1 MISLFVKLLHAIIKS
16 LFCLLTGIL
25 ALCITVEAQSNL
37 LTPSIPPLADSA
49 FVSVSSTYNV
59 TASYPE
65 SLVTATSTAAVN
77 VLDTSSLPTS
87 FSNLNTSSSTF
98 QDNSLNS
105 FSSAAFYNTSP
116 LALDHSA
123 SSQFFTTLKSDNG
136 SQFVSS
142 TIGSP
147 SNTSLPE
154 TMVSAV
160 STILD
165 SSQIQIAS
173 TSLAFMVKSTNP
185 IKLPND
191 TAISSSMQNTSNVA
205 LLETTTMTTSSL
217 GVPITS
223 TILNSS
229 SSSLA
234 YILPVSVTVSTQ
246 NTTQNLIGT
255 EPFSSLTTI
264 STSFSQTPILETNNT
279 VVTKTNNQQSPTRT
293 NVASLPASHSSIPV
307 VVTPQPY
314 TTESILPLLPP
325 SSSVADIST
334 SSLLRGPSSLEAST
348 SFDSTTSIYASNT
361 GSSASSKTTFSVS
374 SMNNSAAF
382 GTESIFSQPS
392 VVSKV
397 ISSQASDLQVSKT
410 LSITPSTT
418 LETLALP
425 SSPTLGEMTTL
436 IGRGRNTST
445 VSSVILSATVS
456 SNPGMSGLLASSSSA
471 FAVGASLNVSVTRI
485 SSTNT
490 SSAQQ
495 PGFSSSSAR
504 ANQSYADLTSRIS
517 NYSKVRTTVP
527 QQISTPVIVSQSS
540 ILPSIQSKAVFD
552 SQVSSTLVQET
563 TALYRSPTPA
573 VNSLS
578 VENSKISSAIKDTI
592 IISQTRHSTQSTQ
605 SIRLNESVSSASF
618 SNITGTRSI
627 YGVEHGSSSVVYTPK
642 LSASQT
648 VLSTSKVSSGP
659 LQSAFVISTIITSQV
674 LQPTPSA
681 QTTAAITRTNNTAS
695 RTASFVNASSAPL
708 VLSSGVASTQT
719 ASSLSLPRLTTA
731 TASIYRSS
739 VLVDST
745 TTASPS
751 SNIRTPAL
759 RTEAIGGSSIQS
771 TVTTLSVPV
780 GSSIAAG
787 RISSQPM
794 VVSITDQSIYPSQ
807 VTVVEPFIVFSSLY
821 PCWITIAVNST
832 PSSLYANQTQN
843 IAAATLAET
852 QTISTEMLPQSLN
865 RMATTVPQRYQ
876 ASSTQSLFS
885 VSQSSVNVVPSI
897 QGISGKKRKR
907 RAIIENSNNATY
919 SIISSESATSSV
931 FNLNIIASVEPFAFN
946 TSSNFVPTATLPQ
959 SLLPNST
966 YIQSASIAGSQ
977 NQRATAAVG
986 HLTTQIAASIASNM
1000 SSNFVP
1006 TATLPQ
1012 HLLPNSTYIQTVSTA
1027 ESQNQRTTASLG
1039 HLTTQIA
1046 ASIASNMS
1054 SNFVPT
1060 ATLPKH
1066 LLPNSTY
1073 IQTVST
1079 AESQKQRTTAALG
1092 HLTTQIA
1099 ASIASNMSSNFVP
1112 TATLPQRLLPNST
1125 YVQSASIEGS
1135 QNQRT
1140 TAAAGHLTTEIAASF
1155 ASNISSNFV
1164 PTATLRQSLLPN
1176 STYIQSA
1183 STAGS
1188 QNQRTT
1194 AAVGH
1199 LTTRIA
1205 ASFASNMSSNFVP
1218 TATLRQSLLPN
1229 STYIQS
1235 ASTAG
1240 SQNQRTTAAVGHLT
1254 TRIAAS
1260 IASNTSSNFVPTATL
1275 PQSFLPNST
1284 YIQSASIEG
1293 SKNQRTTAAV
1303 GHLTTQIAASIASNM
1318 SSNFVPT
1325 VTLPQHLL
1333 PNSTYIQTVSTAES
1347 QNQRTAA
1354 ALGHLTTQMAA
1365 SIASNMSSNFVPTST
1380 LPQRLLPNSTFI
1392 QSASI
1397 EGSQNQRTTAA
1408 AGHLTTQIAAS
1419 IASNMSSN
1427 FVPTATLPHS
1437 LLPNSTY
1444 IQSAST
1450 AGSQNQRTTAAAG
1463 HLTTQMAAS
1472 IASNMSSNFVPTATL
1487 PHSLLPNSTYIQ
1499 SVSIAG
1505 SQNQRTTAAAGHLTT
1520 QMAASIASNMSS
1532 NFVPTATLPHSLL
1545 PNSTYIQSVSI
1556 AGSQNQRTTAAVG
1569 HLTTQIAASFTS
1581 NMSSNFV
1588 PTTTLLPS
1596 LLPKFTSAQSASVDG
1611 SQLKHS
1617 TQTTNNVS
1625 SQTGASFEFYTPVV
1639 TSTLYTRSV
1648 SNLLSSVASASV
1660 LRSQDQR
1667 TSSIAENVGNTTIVL
1682 LNISSTIIPTAIVP
1696 HASIVSL
1703 VPSPSSS
1710 LSGSQSQQTAQTVGN
1725 SIISSLASNFTSL
1738 TFHSIFAS
1746 ESMQSKSTKLSVYPV
1761 SSELPSV
1768 TPALNQTALSSSLDV
1783 SSSVLQKAV
1792 SSSGISS
1799 VPGKVTVTSTLGL
1812 CVAYYTSKVFQSSIA
1827 ASLSTVTPALLSRTS
1842 IATGTE
1848 RTLALSASLTPS
1860 LEAISSSYVS
1870 SEPNVTS
1877 VSKPSPQVLQSLSS
1891 SEISLAMTA
1900 NQSGLPFSTLQPV
1913 MSSSL
1918 VTPLITTAKEPI
1930 SGILS
1935 TQTAVIPTVET
1946 VSSARMLT
1954 TSYLQASTERYS
1966 SSMKLATQTSS
1977 SYPSS
1982 SVIAPSVSISMQ
1994 SGSSFT
2000 SFVANSSSVS
2010 RQVTSTSSSSRH
2022 YISNSSVIQF
2032 SMTKIHTVGQ
2042 ASSLSIILAASSV
2055 RVASKS
2061 SDLSSVRVVPSSAQV
2076 ESKSSVLTSTPVETQ
2091 SSSRHVISD
2100 VSTPVTLQSSS
2111 YPKTSSSS
2119 RKAPIESSGI
2129 ASVRVSKVSSHPKSL
2144 YSTVASS
2151 AFSSAAIKSQSTQT
2165 SSALL
2170 SLPTSSVQSRPVAG
2184 SSMSAVFS
2192 ASIGKT
2198 SVLVTTASITITRT
2212 LSTAVART
2220 IVTPQPTPAIPT
2232 TIPIFRALCR
2242 LFLSVPL
2249 TVDFT
2254 TRQFKND
2261 IESNLAKTYDRLLFP
2276 ARRRKRAV
2284 TQGTTTVNVSLI
2296 SRYNF
2301 LCLSIFDRK
2310 MSEKTCPLTH
2320 IYFQKCSICFKLR
2333 PFLSRIH

>member
-1 MISLFVKLLHAIIKS
+1 MKLLHAIIKS

-116 LALDHSA
+116 LPLAHSA

-334 SSLLRGPSSLEAST
+334 SSLLSGPSSLEAST

-648 VLSTSKVSSGP
+648 VLSTSEVSSGP

-821 PCWITIAVNST
+821 PCWITIVVNST

-865 RMATTVPQRYQ
+865 RMATTVSQRYQ

-977 NQRATAAVG
+977 NQRTTAAVG

-1060 ATLPKH
+1060 ATLPQR

-1073 IQTVST
+1073 IQSVSI
-1079 AESQKQRTTAALG
+1079 AGSQNQRTTAAAG
-1092 HLTTQIA
+1092 HLATEIA
-1099 ASIASNMSSNFVP
+1099 ASFASNMSSNFVP
-1112 TATLPQRLLPNST
+1112 TATLRQSLLPNST

-1155 ASNISSNFV
+1155 ASN
-1164 PTATLRQSLLPN
+1164 
-1176 STYIQSA
+1176 
-1183 STAGS
+1183 
-1188 QNQRTT
+1188 
-1194 AAVGH
+1194 
-1199 LTTRIA
+1199 
-1205 ASFASNMSSNFVP
+1205 M
-1218 TATLRQSLLPN
+1218 
-1229 STYIQS
+1229 
-1235 ASTAG
+1235 
-1240 SQNQRTTAAVGHLT
+1240 
-1254 TRIAAS
+1254 
-1260 IASNTSSNFVPTATL
+1260 SSNFVPTATL

-1293 SKNQRTTAAV
+1293 SKNQRTTAAAGHLTTEIAASFASNTSSNFVPTATLPQRLLPNSTYIQSVSIAGSQNQRTTAAVGHLATEIAASFASNMSSNFVPTATLRQSLLPNSTYVQSASIEGSQNQRTTAAAGHLTTEIAASFASNMSSNFVPTATLPQSFLPNSTYIQQVSIAGSQNQRTTAAVGHLTTEIAASFASNLSFNFVPTATLPQSLLPNSTYIQTVSTAESQNQRTTAEV

-1318 SSNFVPT
+1318 SSNFVT
-1325 VTLPQHLL
+1325 TATLPQHLL

-1347 QNQRTAA
+1347 QNQRTTA
-1354 ALGHLTTQMAA
+1354 ALGHLTTQIAA
-1365 SIASNMSSNFVPTST
+1365 SIVSNMSSNFVPTAT
-1380 LPQRLLPNSTFI
+1380 LRQSLLPNSTYI
-1392 QSASI
+1392 QSASTV
-1397 EGSQNQRTTAA
+1397 GSQNQRTTAA
-1408 AGHLTTQIAAS
+1408 VGHLTTQIAAS

-1427 FVPTATLPHS
+1427 FVPTATLPQH

-1444 IQSAST
+1444 IQTVST
-1450 AGSQNQRTTAAAG
+1450 AESQNQRTTAALG

-1472 IASNMSSNFVPTATL
+1472 IATNMSSNFVA
-1487 PHSLLPNSTYIQ
+1487 
-1499 SVSIAG
+1499 
-1505 SQNQRTTAAAGHLTT
+1505 
-1520 QMAASIASNMSS
+1520 
-1532 NFVPTATLPHSLL
+1532 TATLPHSLL

-1588 PTTTLLPS
+1588 PTATLLPS

-1617 TQTTNNVS
+1617 TQTANNVS

-1682 LNISSTIIPTAIVP
+1682 LNINSTIIPTAILP
-1696 HASIVSL
+1696 HTSIVSL

-1725 SIISSLASNFTSL
+1725 S
-1738 TFHSIFAS
+1738 SI
-1746 ESMQSKSTKLSVYPV
+1746 
-1761 SSELPSV
+1761 
-1768 TPALNQTALSSSLDV
+1768 
-1783 SSSVLQKAV
+1783 

-1900 NQSGLPFSTLQPV
+1900 NQTGLPFSTLQPV

-1918 VTPLITTAKEPI
+1918 ATPLITTAKEPI

-1935 TQTAVIPTVET
+1935 THTAVIPTVET
-1946 VSSARMLT
+1946 VSSARLLT
-1954 TSYLQASTERYS
+1954 TSYLQASTERYY

-2042 ASSLSIILAASSV
+2042 ASSLSTLLAASSV

-2061 SDLSSVRVVPSSAQV
+2061 SDLSSVHVVPSSAQV
-2076 ESKSSVLTSTPVETQ
+2076 ESKSSVLTFTPVETQ
-2091 SSSRHVISD
+2091 SSSRHAIYD

-2119 RKAPIESSGI
+2119 RKAPIESSRI

-2151 AFSSAAIKSQSTQT
+2151 IFSSAAIKSQSTQT

-2192 ASIGKT
+2192 ASIGKI
-2198 SVLVTTASITITRT
+2198 SVLVTAASISTTRT

-2242 LFLSVPL
+2242 LLLSVPL

-2320 IYFQKCSICFKLR
+2320 IYFQKCSICFKLC